1 MVRPPEISVMK
12 DQIEEIKSKLNI
24 VDYLGTYIQL
34 KKAGRNYK
42 AICPFHKERSPSFMV
57 SADRQT
63 WHCFGACQT
72 GGDIISFCMKWENIT
87 FYEALKELADKAGV
101 VLEDKKVEDREW
113 QEKELFLKIN
123 TLAAEFF
130 HYILKSTPFGETAL
144 DYLVK
149 RGVNSRI
156 MDTFKLGYA
165 PSSWDS
171 LLKFLKKKGYTEEQ
185 MMASGMII
193 KNESGRYYDRFR
205 GRIMFPIRDIRNNII
220 GFSGRILQP
229 DPKSAKYVNTP
240 ETYLYHKRQSL
251 YGIDLAKDGIR
262 KEGFALLVEGEFDV
276 IIPYQHGISNVVAIK
291 GSVVTREQLEI
302 LKRYTNKIYLAL
314 DADTAGQEAI
324 RRGIEDAEEK
334 EFEVHVVKFTDAKD
348 ADEAV
353 RKDFVAFK
361 KALKNPIPVYDFLIN
376 LSMSKHDSTDPFS
389 KKYIGD
395 EIVPFLARIQNPI
408 IKSHYIKKLA
418 KVLEVGDESVVA
430 LIEKFRKQQTMK
442 HRVVVAENPQQAAMS
457 REEMMQKHLLSYIF
471 QLENPYTALV
481 STDKYLAA
489 EDFTV
494 PAYGKIFSA
503 FHTYRT
509 SHSQE
514 FNINEFAESLP
525 PELRAVVDELCL
537 FAGSQQDVDA
547 TQLDRLV
554 LTVHKEAIKKN
565 IADLLSVDTESA
577 EHAEKITQQT
587 RLLKDVEKS
596 LNSL

>member
-1 MVRPPEISVMK
+1 MK
-12 DQIEEIKSKLNI
+12 DQIEEIKNKLNI

-42 AICPFHKERSPSFMV
+42 AICPFHKEKSPSFMV
-57 SADRQT
+57 STDRQT

-101 VLEDKKVEDREW
+101 KLEDKKVEDREW

-123 TLAAEFF
+123 TLTAEYF
-130 HYILKSTPFGETAL
+130 HYVLKNTPFGATAME
-144 DYLVK
+144 YLAK
-149 RGVNSRI
+149 RGVNAKI

-171 LLKFLKKKGYTEEQ
+171 LLRFLKKKGFSEEQ
-185 MMASGMII
+185 MLASGMIV
-193 KNESGRYYDRFR
+193 KNDNGHYYDRFR
-205 GRIMFPIRDIRNNII
+205 GRLMFPIRDIRNNII

-229 DPKSAKYVNTP
+229 DPKNAKYVNTP
-240 ETYLYHKRQSL
+240 ETFLYHKRQSL

-291 GSVVTREQLEI
+291 GSVVTREQLDI

-314 DADTAGQEAI
+314 DADSAGQEAI

-353 RKDFVAFK
+353 RKDFIAFK
-361 KALKNPIPVYDFLIN
+361 KALKAPIPVYDFLIT

-395 EIVPFLARIQNPI
+395 EIVPYLARIQNPI

-418 KVLEVGDESVVA
+418 KVLEVGDESVVS
-430 LIEKFRKQQTMK
+430 LIDKYRKQQTMK
-442 HRVVVAENPQQAAMS
+442 HRVVVAETPHMALS

-471 QLENPYTALV
+471 QLEDPYSALQT
-481 STDKYLAA
+481 TDKFLSIA
-489 EDFTV
+489 DFTV
-494 PAYGKIFSA
+494 PAYGKIFDA
-503 FHTYRT
+503 LHTYRSVHT
-509 SHSQE
+509 DI
-514 FNINEFAESLP
+514 FNINEFADSLP
-525 PELRAVVDELCL
+525 AELRAVVDELCL

-547 TQLDRLV
+547 TQFDRLV

-565 IADLLSVDTESA
+565 IAELLAVDSESD
-577 EHAEKITQQT
+577 EQVEKITQQT